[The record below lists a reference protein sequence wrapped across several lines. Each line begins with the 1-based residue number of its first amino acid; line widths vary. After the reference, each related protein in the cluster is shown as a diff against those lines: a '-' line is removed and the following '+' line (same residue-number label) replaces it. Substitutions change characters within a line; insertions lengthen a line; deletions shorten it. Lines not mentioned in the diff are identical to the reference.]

1 MISAFRSRKGSAVIE
16 GPAAALIIVVLMA
29 GMVEVAKIGITYY
42 SLKKTMFTIARYVA
56 TQQGVN
62 FCDPADPTVT
72 AAINLGMTGTTDNSA
87 PVIIPNLTP
96 DMFAITIERVDP
108 SAFALT
114 PCDCSITGCDISQ
127 GGGFPDY
134 VVVTMPN
141 GYTFSPKIPFTTVEP
156 FPLKP
161 IVKIPFGGS

>member
-1 MISAFRSRKGSAVIE
+1 MSTLFRSRRGSAVVE
-16 GPAAALIIVVLMA
+16 APAITLIIVVLMA
-29 GMVEVAKIGITYY
+29 GMVEIGKIGITYY
-42 SLKKTMFTIARYVA
+42 GLKKTMFTIARYAA

-96 DMFAITIERVDP
+96 DMFTITIERVDP
-108 SAFALT
+108 TTFALT
-114 PCDCSITGCDISQ
+114 PCDCSNTGCDISQ

-141 GYTFSPKIPFTTVEP
+141 GYSVSPRIPFTTVEP

-161 IVKIPFGGS
+161 IVKVPFGGS